1 MAEQKFASLLGTGH
15 DAVDIPDIGRTS
27 NVEKFVLDVA
37 MEITAAEE
45 LAEAQE
51 REAASSTKSRNA
63 CGVSLRL
70 PTKTQTHYFMDE
82 ADAILRSLGLLMTAA
97 VAAAALGL
105 APELLTEILG
115 VGNLVFFKPENMQYV
130 LRQDSQGRLE
140 GETRL

>member
-1 MAEQKFASLLGTGH
+1 
-15 DAVDIPDIGRTS
+15 
-27 NVEKFVLDVA
+27 
-37 MEITAAEE
+37 
-45 LAEAQE
+45 
-51 REAASSTKSRNA
+51 
-63 CGVSLRL
+63 
-70 PTKTQTHYFMDE
+70 
-82 ADAILRSLGLLMTAA
+82 MTAA